1 MAWKQLMATLSFW
14 YIRSS
19 ARYLISPLSRRRIRF
34 TPRSNPGFA
43 ISYGPHI
50 ATAFF
55 ASAPNFRVSLRL
67 KFLPGDTG
75 HLFFDAKMR
84 APGPSKTHR
93 FGFSMKSAGSQLMVN
108 ASNSQSL
115 YSRVGNSGV
124 SLAGLFVA
132 NTRITVMNECD
143 FSG

>member
-1 MAWKQLMATLSFW
+1 M
-14 YIRSS
+14 RSS
-19 ARYLISPLSRRRIRF
+19 ARYLISPLSSRRIRA

-55 ASAPNFRVSLRL
+55 ASAASLRVSLRL
-67 KFLPGDTG
+67 KFLPGEIG
-75 HLFFDAKMR
+75 HLFFEANRR

-93 FGFSMKSAGSQLMVN
+93 FGFSIKSAGSQLIVN
-108 ASNSQSL
+108 ASNSQPL
-115 YSRVGNSGV
+115 YWRVLNSGV
-124 SLAGLFVA
+124 SVVGLFVA